1 MNLEHRIVDN
11 ILVVKLKS
19 ETLDSQSAQEFQKQ
33 MFELIQNTH
42 YHLLLNLKK
51 IEFIDSSGL
60 GVIVTI
66 LKKILPDS
74 SLKLCGLNKNVA
86 FAFEIT
92 NLNKIFDIYDSQASA
107 LQAFQ
112 KETRIVA
119 G

>member
-1 MNLEHRIVDN
+1 MNLEHRMVDN
-11 ILVVKLKS
+11 ILVVKLKG

-33 MFELIQNTH
+33 MFDLIKNAPF
-42 YHLLLNLKK
+42 HLLLNLKK

-66 LKKILPDS
+66 LKKILPDG
-74 SLKLCGLNKNVA
+74 SLKLCGLTKNVA

-112 KETRIVA
+112 KENRILA
-119 G
+119 